1 MIRILETNIPLL
13 LHYSAL
19 KFTDNIHFNTFRV
32 TSGNNVICEIL
43 GSHGGEFKVKSLLE
57 CIAV

>member
-1 MIRILETNIPLL
+1 MLETSTPML

-19 KFTDNIHFNTFRV
+19 KFTDNIHVNTFRV

-43 GSHGGEFKVKSLLE
+43 GSHGGEFEVKNLLE